1 MALRSTYDT
10 GTYGS
15 GFYGIQETTQGAVT
29 EAVAFTATASA
40 VTVVVGAIN
49 EAISVTTSSPSAD
62 IIKDASVSASFLS
75 VVTAA
80 AVEYAETDGFRDGYG
95 FGTYGSFIYG
105 ENYSVEIGQAQVTAT
120 FTSTASCQVTRNV
133 SATTDL
139 TFTLSGQ
146 GFMSIVGDAATDIS
160 FRPQIQYNRV
170 RLFSAADTLTG
181 GVVASARYKWLPASE
196 PTTTWTTANY
206 LERAA

>member
-15 GFYGIQETTQGAVT
+15 GFYGIQETTQGAAT
-29 EAVAFTATASA
+29 EAVAFTTTASA
-40 VTVVVGAIN
+40 VTVVVGAIAD
-49 EAISVTTSSPSAD
+49 AISVTTSSPSSD
-62 IIKDASVSASFLS
+62 IIKDASASANVLA

-95 FGTYGSFIYG
+95 FGTYGSFVYG

-133 SATTDL
+133 AATTDV
-139 TFTLSGQ
+139 TFTPSAQ

-170 RLFSAADTLTG
+170 RLFSAADTLSG